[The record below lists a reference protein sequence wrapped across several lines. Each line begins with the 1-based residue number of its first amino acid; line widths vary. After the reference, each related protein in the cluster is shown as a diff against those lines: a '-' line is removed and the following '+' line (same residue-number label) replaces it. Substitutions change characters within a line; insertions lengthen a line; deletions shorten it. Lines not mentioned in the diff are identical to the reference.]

1 MARRKNNEEYIKE
14 CKSKGY
20 DLPIEPYLNTHTPIK
35 HVCKNEH
42 VYEQRP
48 SDHLRGVG
56 CPRCARVHR
65 KTPQEHLQECKDKR
79 LDLPIESYIN
89 ADTKIKYKCK
99 QGHIYK
105 QRPTDHLR
113 GIGCRECANLNMK
126 YVRRKTNEE
135 YINECKQLGYDLP
148 IDTYVAKDFKIKH
161 KCIKCDNVYLQT
173 PHSHLGG
180 NGCPKCGIDKI
191 KQKLRKTFM
200 QYYDECLERG
210 YDLPIKGEKYINQNT
225 KIKHRCNKC
234 GKKYKQTLSDHLQG
248 CGCPKCSES
257 RGERFIRNYLD
268 KHNIPY
274 IPQKKFNDLKDKR
287 LLSYDF
293 YLPKQNVLIEYQ
305 GLQHYIAGGRGKFN
319 KDYFSTQQYHDK
331 LKRVYAKNNG
341 YTLLKPTYK
350 LDTKE
355 KVDEYLDKYLKL

>member
-48 SDHLRGVG
+48 SDHLRGV
-56 CPRCARVHR
+56 
-65 KTPQEHLQECKDKR
+65 
-79 LDLPIESYIN
+79 
-89 ADTKIKYKCK
+89 
-99 QGHIYK
+99 
-105 QRPTDHLR
+105 
-113 GIGCRECANLNMK
+113 
-126 YVRRKTNEE
+126 
-135 YINECKQLGYDLP
+135 
-148 IDTYVAKDFKIKH
+148 
-161 KCIKCDNVYLQT
+161 
-173 PHSHLGG
+173 
-180 NGCPKCGIDKI
+180 
-191 KQKLRKTFM
+191 
-200 QYYDECLERG
+200 
-210 YDLPIKGEKYINQNT
+210 
-225 KIKHRCNKC
+225 
-234 GKKYKQTLSDHLQG
+234 
-248 CGCPKCSES
+248 GCPKCSES

-331 LKRVYAKNNG
+331 LKRAYAKNNG